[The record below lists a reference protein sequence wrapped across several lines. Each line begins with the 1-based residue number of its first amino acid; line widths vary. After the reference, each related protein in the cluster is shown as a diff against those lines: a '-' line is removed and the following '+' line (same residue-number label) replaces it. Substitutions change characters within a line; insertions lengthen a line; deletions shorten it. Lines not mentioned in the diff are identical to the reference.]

1 MATGGP
7 KLMAAVP
14 EAFRARAAQPLKEI
28 ALGGAVGQE
37 CADEPTRR
45 RLGDVR

>member
-1 MATGGP
+1 
-7 KLMAAVP
+7 MAATP
-14 EAFRARAAQPLKEI
+14 EAFPARAAQPLKGI
-28 ALGGAVGQE
+28 ALGAVSPE